1 MQNAS
6 SYTDAQRTHDPLKRQ
21 TIYDMVTKTITELL
35 EQDIVPWQDP
45 IITRTLNKNRNLI
58 SDRPYSGMNAL
69 ITMAAQL
76 RYGYTASHWMTINQ
90 AKTIGAELKENEQK
104 NGTPI
109 IFYNFTTKQKKN
121 EETGEI
127 EDKKMGFARFFTIYN
142 VEQFSNIDKV
152 IEISKNQSSVNNNQ
166 NPFEAID
173 RAQAVID
180 NMKNRPAIV
189 IQGASAYYMPRR
201 DLINMPKPTSFRS
214 PEAYYAT
221 FFHELTHS
229 TGHESRLKRKE
240 VTDPI
245 LFGSHNYSKEELTAE
260 LGAAFLCA
268 HSNIFDST
276 KVNNAA
282 YIKTWLR
289 TLKNDPKMLVQ
300 AAAKAQKAADYI
312 LNRSGNNE

>member
-1 MQNAS
+1 
-6 SYTDAQRTHDPLKRQ
+6 
-21 TIYDMVTKTITELL
+21 
-35 EQDIVPWQDP
+35 
-45 IITRTLNKNRNLI
+45 
-58 SDRPYSGMNAL
+58 MNAL

-76 RYGYTASHWMTINQ
+76 RYGYTASHWMTLNQ

-109 IFYNFTTKQKKN
+109 IFYNFTKKLTKN
-121 EETGEI
+121 EVTGET
-127 EDKKMGFARFFTIYN
+127 EEESKAFARFFTIYN
-142 VEQFSNIDKV
+142 VEQFSNIPKV
-152 IEISKNQSSVNNNQ
+152 IEISQSKQSNNQ
-166 NPFEAID
+166 GNPFEAID

-180 NMKNRPAIV
+180 NMKNRPSIV
-189 IQGASAYYMPRR
+189 IQGNSAYYMPRR

-221 FFHELTHS
+221 FFHELIHS
-229 TGHESRLKRKE
+229 TGSESRLKRKE

-312 LNRSGNNE
+312 LNRSEK